1 MRVEPHQVYLLHR
14 RKYRETSAIVELLS
28 ATHGRLSCVMKGVYG
43 SKKKSR
49 KPTPEPFQK
58 LEAGWIGRSEM
69 PTVTSYDLVS
79 GRQQLLGDALYCGMY
94 INELIVRLVNRG
106 EPNDALFELY
116 ERTITELANPNLEV
130 QLILRCFE
138 KQLLENCGYG
148 LLLDCD
154 ADTGAPVDADMSYFY
169 EIEHGPVV
177 NQSTAGEKRIRGA
190 TLLKFANEEL
200 LDADELRETK
210 HLMRQVL
217 NFYLGDKPLL
227 SRSLFDQQ
235 SK

>member
-28 ATHGRLSCVMKGVYG
+28 ASHGRVSCVMKGIYG
-43 SKKKSR
+43 TKTKSR
-49 KPTPEPFQK
+49 KPSPEPFQK
-58 LEAGWIGRSEM
+58 LEAGWVGRGEM
-69 PTVTSYDLVS
+69 PTVTSYDLIS
-79 GRQQLLGDALYCGMY
+79 GRKQLIGDALYCGMY

-106 EPNDALFELY
+106 EPNHALFDLY
-116 ERTITELANPNLEV
+116 ENTINELANPTLEV
-130 QLILRCFE
+130 QHRLRCFE

-154 ADTGAPVDADMSYFY
+154 ADTGSPLNANISYFY
-169 EIEHGPVV
+169 QIEHGPVL
-177 NQSTAGEKRIRGA
+177 NQSTSGEQKIKGA
-190 TLLKFANEEL
+190 TLLKFANEEFMN
-200 LDADELRETK
+200 ADELREAK

-227 SRSLFDQQ
+227 SRSLFDQY